1 MVLGKCPSSPL
12 VSVCRQVTEHPTLRI
27 YPVCKHPKDLL
38 TCGVVRASCSWG
50 APTLPIR
57 KIPPLAEAAT
67 LQSLKHCNSNL
78 TWKCISTRL
87 QNAPGSPTHHHE
99 LHRELSA
106 LQVGLL
112 SLSVL
117 QENEQKSG
125 KFHRLTISYLVYL
138 WFLSHRTK
146 KEQEIHLSNLFLD
159 WFSVVLHSQIHFL
172 LTGTD

>member
-1 MVLGKCPSSPL
+1 MVLGNCPSSPPL
-12 VSVCRQVTEHPTLRI
+12 SVCRQVTEHPTLRI
-27 YPVCKHPKDLL
+27 YPVHKHPKDLL
-38 TCGVVRASCSWG
+38 TCGVVRASCSWC

-106 LQVGLL
+106 LQRWVCSACQCIREMNGSQVGEGF
-112 SLSVL
+112 SLPPSFTFSVTL
-117 QENEQKSG
+117 DFNSQK
-125 KFHRLTISYLVYL
+125 K
-138 WFLSHRTK
+138 RTK
-146 KEQEIHLSNLFLD
+146 RY
-159 WFSVVLHSQIHFL
+159 
-172 LTGTD
+172 T